1 VSRGDENR
9 IVMPRPIP
17 KLPGA
22 YQFTCLETSQI
33 YVGESTYLHNRLRD
47 YENAG
52 WSEERPA
59 STDRRVQGWI
69 VKCLDRGFVV
79 QVATC
84 TSAYLQTNEGENRK
98 LELSRDYHRRL
109 LEALAI
115 ASQPNMKLMN
125 R

>member
-1 VSRGDENR
+1 
-9 IVMPRPIP
+9 MPRPIP

-52 WSEERPA
+52 WSEGRPA

-69 VKCLDRGFVV
+69 VKCLDNNFVV
-79 QVATC
+79 RVSACTHAQIQVM
-84 TSAYLQTNEGENRK
+84 SGETRK
-98 LELSRDYHRRL
+98 LELSRTYHRYL

-115 ASQPNMKLMN
+115 ASQPDMTPMN
-125 R
+125 L

>member
-1 VSRGDENR
+1 V
-9 IVMPRPIP
+9 
-17 KLPGA
+17 
-22 YQFTCLETSQI
+22 
-33 YVGESTYLHNRLRD
+33 YLHNRLRD

-52 WSEERPA
+52 WSEGGPA

-84 TSAYLQTNEGENRK
+84 TSAYLQTNEGEKRK
-98 LELSRDYHRRL
+98 LELSRTYDRYL

-115 ASQPNMKLMN
+115 ASQPEKKPMN